1 MWWKVALKLESLG
14 EKVDI
19 LGPNPNWNEKL
30 IKFCPYKRRK
40 I

>member
-1 MWWKVALKLESLG
+1 MWRKVALKLESLG

-19 LGPNPNWNEKL
+19 LGPNPNEKL